1 MLAIKYNQAISEEPS
16 LKAMEKEGEGERE
29 RERISQETGHLDQKH
44 LLALTAFYLL
54 DFA

>member
-16 LKAMEKEGEGERE
+16 LKAMEKEREGE